1 LAITQENRTV
11 GLLIKLL
18 AFPVMGPVKGLV
30 WIAEKIAE
38 QAENELYDPDKVR
51 GKLIELELRLDLG
64 EITEEEY
71 LQGEE
76 ILLDRLRIIRERQ
89 AAELEP

>member
-1 LAITQENRTV
+1 M

-64 EITEEEY
+64 EITEGEY
-71 LQGEE
+71 LQAEE

>member
-1 LAITQENRTV
+1 M
-11 GLLIKLL
+11 GLLINLL
-18 AFPVMGPVKGLV
+18 AFPLLGPVKGV
-30 WIAEKIAE
+30 TWIAKKISE
-38 QAENELYDPDKVR
+38 QAENEIYDPDKVH

-71 LQGEE
+71 LQAEE
-76 ILLDRLRIIRERQ
+76 ILLDRLRIIREYQ

>member
-1 LAITQENRTV
+1 M
-11 GLLIKLL
+11 GLLLKLL

-51 GKLIELELRLDLG
+51 GKLIEFELRLDLG

-71 LQGEE
+71 LQAEE